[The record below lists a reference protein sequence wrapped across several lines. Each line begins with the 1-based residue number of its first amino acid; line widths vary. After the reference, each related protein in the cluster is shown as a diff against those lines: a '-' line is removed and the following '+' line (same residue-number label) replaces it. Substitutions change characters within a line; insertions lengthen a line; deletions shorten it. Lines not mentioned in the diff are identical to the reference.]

1 MAIPGNFLSPSTES
15 MDPVITGWT
24 PKLNCTL
31 SKGIGGRNGDG
42 CLVVKSVAAGEMQA
56 RTVSSYAVTPGT
68 VYYAFADTAGVVG
81 ERIGI
86 RWLTIGS
93 TELMVTWSV
102 TTTGSSSS
110 WHRVSVAGQAP
121 VGATKAQVLLSST
134 EAGSTVNHYWENVYF
149 GLPVRTVG
157 NLLDFNTESTE
168 LSASGWAAVI
178 CSALI
183 V

>member
-68 VYYAFADTAGVVG
+68 VYYAS
-81 ERIGI
+81 
-86 RWLTIGS
+86 L
-93 TELMVTWSV
+93 
-102 TTTGSSSS
+102 
-110 WHRVSVAGQAP
+110 
-121 VGATKAQVLLSST
+121 
-134 EAGSTVNHYWENVYF
+134 AGSYLGRIDRAT
-149 GLPVRTVG
+149 GARRGSRTR
-157 NLLDFNTESTE
+157 TRP
-168 LSASGWAAVI
+168 
-178 CSALI
+178 
-183 V
+183 